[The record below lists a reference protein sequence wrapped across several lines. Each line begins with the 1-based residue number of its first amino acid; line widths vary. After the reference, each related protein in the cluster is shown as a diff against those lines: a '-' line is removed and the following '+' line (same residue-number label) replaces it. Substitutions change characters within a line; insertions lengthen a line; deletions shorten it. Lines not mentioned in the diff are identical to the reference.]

1 MIVFNAFF
9 KVVKKYIGVIILYT
23 VMLISFGSI
32 NYATNNEDMTFS
44 NRLPDILIIN
54 NDEEVGLTKNLIN
67 YLKENA
73 NVLDIENNE
82 EKINDAIFY
91 REVNYVIYIPKNYRV
106 DTLNKLNPTLDIK
119 SANDYDSAYISML
132 LTRYLNVQ
140 NTYLKYTNNENELI
154 NSINNN
160 LSYKTNIEITSKLD
174 TSKLTKTSRFFNFAS
189 YSIMAVIIYIICLV
203 ISSFNKDVVKKR
215 TIISSMNYKKYNK
228 YILLSSFIYS
238 SIIWILYVILSFIII
253 GSSMFSLRGL
263 IYILNTFI
271 FSFVALTLALLISNL
286 IKSKGAISG
295 IVNVIALGQA
305 FLCGAFI
312 PSEFLGENIIKY
324 SKILPAYWYNN
335 SNDLLSTIEVINTVN
350 LKPILINMIVLIIF
364 AIIFI
369 VINNI
374 VSKRR
379 QIIG

>member
-1 MIVFNAFF
+1 MIVFNTFF

-32 NYATNNEDMTFS
+32 NYATNSEDMTFS

-119 SANDYDSAYISML
+119 SANDYDSAYTSML

-228 YILLSSFIYS
+228 YILLSSFLYS
-238 SIIWILYVILSFIII
+238 SIIWLLYVILSFIII

-335 SNDLLSTIEVINTVN
+335 SNDLLSSIEVINMVN
-350 LKPILINMIVLIIF
+350 LKPILINMMILVIF

>member
-119 SANDYDSAYISML
+119 SANDYDSAYTSML

-238 SIIWILYVILSFIII
+238 GIIWILYIILSFIII

>member
-44 NRLPDILIIN
+44 NRLPDMLIIN

-73 NVLDIENNE
+73 NVLDIENDE

-119 SANDYDSAYISML
+119 SANDYDSAYTSML

-174 TSKLTKTSRFFNFAS
+174 TSKLTKISRFFNFAS

-238 SIIWILYVILSFIII
+238 SIIWFLYVILSFIII

-335 SNDLLSTIEVINTVN
+335 SNDLLSTIEVINIVN
-350 LKPILINMIVLIIF
+350 LKPILLNMIVLVIF
-364 AIIFI
+364 AVIFI

-374 VSKRR
+374 VSKHR

>member
-119 SANDYDSAYISML
+119 SANDYDSAYTSML

-350 LKPILINMIVLIIF
+350 LKPILLNMIVLVIF

>member
-32 NYATNNEDMTFS
+32 NYATNNENMTFS

-73 NVLDIENNE
+73 NVLDIENDE

-119 SANDYDSAYISML
+119 SANDYDSAYTSML

-174 TSKLTKTSRFFNFAS
+174 TSKLTKISRFFNFAS

-203 ISSFNKDVVKKR
+203 ISSFNKDAVKKR

-335 SNDLLSTIEVINTVN
+335 SNDLLSSIEVINMVN
-350 LKPILINMIVLIIF
+350 LKPILINMMVLVIF

>member
-119 SANDYDSAYISML
+119 SANDYYSAYTSML

-238 SIIWILYVILSFIII
+238 GIIWILYIILSFIII

-335 SNDLLSTIEVINTVN
+335 SNDLLSTIEVINIVN
-350 LKPILINMIVLIIF
+350 LKPILLNMIVLVIF
-364 AIIFI
+364 AVIFI

-374 VSKRR
+374 VSKHR

>member
-91 REVNYVIYIPKNYRV
+91 REVNYVIYIPKNYRI

-119 SANDYDSAYISML
+119 SANDYDSAYTSML

-174 TSKLTKTSRFFNFAS
+174 TSKLTKISRFFNFAS

-228 YILLSSFIYS
+228 YILLSSFLYS
-238 SIIWILYVILSFIII
+238 SIIWLLYVILSFIII

-335 SNDLLSTIEVINTVN
+335 SNDLLSTIEVINMVN
-350 LKPILINMIVLIIF
+350 LKPILINMMVLVIF

-374 VSKRR
+374 VSKHR
-379 QIIG
+379 QVIG

>member
-73 NVLDIENNE
+73 NVLDIENDE

-106 DTLNKLNPTLDIK
+106 DTLNKLNPTIDIK
-119 SANDYDSAYISML
+119 SANDYDSAYTSML

-154 NSINNN
+154 HSINNN
-160 LSYKTNIEITSKLD
+160 FSYKTNIEITSKLD
-174 TSKLTKTSRFFNFAS
+174 TSKLTKISRFFNFAS

-203 ISSFNKDVVKKR
+203 MSSFNKDVVKKR

-335 SNDLLSTIEVINTVN
+335 SNDLLSTIEVINIVN
-350 LKPILINMIVLIIF
+350 LKPILLNMIVLVIF

-374 VSKRR
+374 VSKHR
-379 QIIG
+379 QIIE

>member
-73 NVLDIENNE
+73 NVLDIENDE

-106 DTLNKLNPTLDIK
+106 DTLNKLNPTIDIK
-119 SANDYDSAYISML
+119 SANDYDSAYTSML

-174 TSKLTKTSRFFNFAS
+174 TSKLTKISRFFNFAS

-203 ISSFNKDVVKKR
+203 MSSFNKDVVKKR

-335 SNDLLSTIEVINTVN
+335 SNDLLSTIEVINIVN
-350 LKPILINMIVLIIF
+350 LKPILLNMIVLVIF

-374 VSKRR
+374 VSKHK

>member
-32 NYATNNEDMTFS
+32 NYATNNENMTFS

-106 DTLNKLNPTLDIK
+106 DTLNKLNPTIDIK
-119 SANDYDSAYISML
+119 SANDYDSAYTSML

-174 TSKLTKTSRFFNFAS
+174 TSKLTKISRFFNFAS

-335 SNDLLSTIEVINTVN
+335 SNDLLSTIEVINIVN
-350 LKPILINMIVLIIF
+350 LKPILLNMIVLVIF
-364 AIIFI
+364 AVIFI

-374 VSKRR
+374 VSKHR

>member
-32 NYATNNEDMTFS
+32 NYATNNENMTFS

-73 NVLDIENNE
+73 NVLDIENDE

-106 DTLNKLNPTLDIK
+106 DTLNKLNPTIDIK
-119 SANDYDSAYISML
+119 SANDYDSAYTSML

-174 TSKLTKTSRFFNFAS
+174 TAKLTKISRFFNFAS

-335 SNDLLSTIEVINTVN
+335 SNDLLSTIEVINIVN
-350 LKPILINMIVLIIF
+350 LKPILLNMIVLVIF

-374 VSKRR
+374 VSKHK

>member
-32 NYATNNEDMTFS
+32 NYATNNENMTFS

-73 NVLDIENNE
+73 NVLDIENDE

-119 SANDYDSAYISML
+119 SANDYDSAYTSML

-174 TSKLTKTSRFFNFAS
+174 TSKLTKISRFFNFAS

-238 SIIWILYVILSFIII
+238 SIIWFLYVILSFIII

-335 SNDLLSTIEVINTVN
+335 SNDLLSTIEVINIVN
-350 LKPILINMIVLIIF
+350 LKPILLNMIVLVIF

-374 VSKRR
+374 VSKHK

>member
-32 NYATNNEDMTFS
+32 NYATNNENMTFS

-73 NVLDIENNE
+73 NVLDIENDE

-106 DTLNKLNPTLDIK
+106 DTLNKLNPTIDIK
-119 SANDYDSAYISML
+119 SANDYDSAYTSML

-174 TSKLTKTSRFFNFAS
+174 TSKLTKISRFFNFAS

-238 SIIWILYVILSFIII
+238 SIIWFLYVILSFIII

-335 SNDLLSTIEVINTVN
+335 SNDLLSTIEVINIVN
-350 LKPILINMIVLIIF
+350 LKPILLNMIVLVIF
-364 AIIFI
+364 AVIFI

-374 VSKRR
+374 VSKHR

>member
-73 NVLDIENNE
+73 NVLDIENDE

-106 DTLNKLNPTLDIK
+106 DTLNKLNPTIDIK
-119 SANDYDSAYISML
+119 SANDYDSAYTSML

-174 TSKLTKTSRFFNFAS
+174 TSKLTKISRFFNFAS

-238 SIIWILYVILSFIII
+238 SIIWFLYVILSFIII

-335 SNDLLSTIEVINTVN
+335 SNDLLSTIEVINIVN
-350 LKPILINMIVLIIF
+350 LKPILLNMIVLVIF
-364 AIIFI
+364 AVIFI

-374 VSKRR
+374 VSKHR

>member
-119 SANDYDSAYISML
+119 SANDYDSAYTSML

-312 PSEFLGENIIKY
+312 PFEFLGENIIKY

-335 SNDLLSTIEVINTVN
+335 SNDLLSSIEVINMVN
-350 LKPILINMIVLIIF
+350 LKPILINMMVLIIF

-374 VSKRR
+374 VSKHR
-379 QIIG
+379 QVIG

>member
-32 NYATNNEDMTFS
+32 NYATNNENMTFS

-67 YLKENA
+67 YLKENT
-73 NVLDIENNE
+73 NVLDIENDE

-106 DTLNKLNPTLDIK
+106 DTLNKLNPTIDIK
-119 SANDYDSAYISML
+119 SANDYDSAYTSML

-174 TSKLTKTSRFFNFAS
+174 TSKLTKISRFFNFAS

-335 SNDLLSTIEVINTVN
+335 SNDLLSTIEVINIVN
-350 LKPILINMIVLIIF
+350 LKPILLNMIVLVIF

-374 VSKRR
+374 VSKHR
-379 QIIG
+379 QIIE

>member
-73 NVLDIENNE
+73 NVLDIENDE

-91 REVNYVIYIPKNYRV
+91 REVNYVIYIPKNYRI
-106 DTLNKLNPTLDIK
+106 DTLNRINPTLDIK
-119 SANDYDSAYISML
+119 SANDYDSAYTSML

-140 NTYLKYTNNENELI
+140 NTYLKYINNENELI

-203 ISSFNKDVVKKR
+203 ISSFNKDAVKKR

-335 SNDLLSTIEVINTVN
+335 SNDLLSSIEVINMVN
-350 LKPILINMIVLIIF
+350 LKPILINMMVLVIF

>member
-91 REVNYVIYIPKNYRV
+91 REVNYVIYIPKNYRI

-119 SANDYDSAYISML
+119 SANDYDSAYTSML

-160 LSYKTNIEITSKLD
+160 LSYKTNIEIASKLD

-215 TIISSMNYKKYNK
+215 TIISSMNYKKYSK
-228 YILLSSFIYS
+228 YILLSSFLYS
-238 SIIWILYVILSFIII
+238 SIIWILYIILSFIII

-335 SNDLLSTIEVINTVN
+335 SNDLLSSIEVINMVN
-350 LKPILINMIVLIIF
+350 LKPILINMMVLVIF

-374 VSKRR
+374 VSKHR
-379 QIIG
+379 QVIG

>member
-91 REVNYVIYIPKNYRV
+91 REVNYVIYIPKNYRI

-119 SANDYDSAYISML
+119 SANDYDSAYTSML

-228 YILLSSFIYS
+228 YILLSSFLYS
-238 SIIWILYVILSFIII
+238 SIIWLLYVILSFVIV

-271 FSFVALTLALLISNL
+271 FSFAALTLALLISNL

-335 SNDLLSTIEVINTVN
+335 SNDLLSTIEVINMVN
-350 LKPILINMIVLIIF
+350 LKPILINMMVLVIF

-374 VSKRR
+374 VSKHR
-379 QIIG
+379 QVIG

>member
-106 DTLNKLNPTLDIK
+106 DTLNKLNPTIDIK
-119 SANDYDSAYISML
+119 SANDYDSAYTSML

-203 ISSFNKDVVKKR
+203 ISSFNKDAVKKR
-215 TIISSMNYKKYNK
+215 TIISCMNYKKYNK

-238 SIIWILYVILSFIII
+238 SIIWLLYVILSFIII

-335 SNDLLSTIEVINTVN
+335 SNDLLSSIEVINMVN
-350 LKPILINMIVLIIF
+350 LKPILINMMVLIIF

-374 VSKRR
+374 VSKHR
-379 QIIG
+379 QVIG

>member
-73 NVLDIENNE
+73 NVLDIENDE
-82 EKINDAIFY
+82 EKINDSIFY
-91 REVNYVIYIPKNYRV
+91 REVNYVIYIPKNYRI
-106 DTLNKLNPTLDIK
+106 DTLNRINPTLDIK
-119 SANDYDSAYISML
+119 SANDYDSAYTSML

-140 NTYLKYTNNENELI
+140 NTYLKYINNENELI

-203 ISSFNKDVVKKR
+203 ISSFNKDAVKKR

-335 SNDLLSTIEVINTVN
+335 SNDLLSSIEVINMVN
-350 LKPILINMIVLIIF
+350 LKPILINMMVLVIF

>member
-32 NYATNNEDMTFS
+32 NYATNSEDMTFS

-119 SANDYDSAYISML
+119 SANDYDSAYTSML

-203 ISSFNKDVVKKR
+203 ISSFNKDAVKKR
-215 TIISSMNYKKYNK
+215 IIISSMNYKKYNK

-335 SNDLLSTIEVINTVN
+335 SNDLLSSIEVINMVN
-350 LKPILINMIVLIIF
+350 LKPILINMMILVIF

>member
-32 NYATNNEDMTFS
+32 NYATNNENMTFS

-73 NVLDIENNE
+73 NVLDIENDE

-106 DTLNKLNPTLDIK
+106 DTLNKLNPTIDIK
-119 SANDYDSAYISML
+119 SANDYDSAYTSML

-174 TSKLTKTSRFFNFAS
+174 TSKLTKISRFFNFAS

-238 SIIWILYVILSFIII
+238 SIIWILYIILSFIII

-335 SNDLLSTIEVINTVN
+335 SNDLLSTIEVINIVN
-350 LKPILINMIVLIIF
+350 LKPILLNMIVLVIF

-374 VSKRR
+374 VSKHR
-379 QIIG
+379 QIIE